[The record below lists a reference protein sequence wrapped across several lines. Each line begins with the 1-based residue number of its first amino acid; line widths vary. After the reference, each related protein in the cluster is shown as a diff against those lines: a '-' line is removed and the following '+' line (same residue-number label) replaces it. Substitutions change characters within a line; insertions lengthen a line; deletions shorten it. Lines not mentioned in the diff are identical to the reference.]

1 MTSRQNLSPI
11 VIFCFR
17 RLHTLVQVIDSLKA
31 NELAAASDLIVYSDG
46 YDDILIEKEVIA
58 VRQYLHQISGFK
70 SVRIIN
76 SKKKLGLAN
85 SIIKGVSEVLSTYKS
100 CIILEDDLVVSSNFL
115 DFMNQGLSYYQN
127 NNQVVSICG
136 YSPLIKS
143 NEDIYFTHRS
153 SSWGWATWSDRWER
167 IDWECKSY
175 QTFKYN
181 LFQNFR
187 FNKMGSDLSWML
199 WKQMHGQI
207 NSWAI
212 RFCFHQFNCGL
223 YSIHPT
229 ISKVQNIGVG
239 DLNATNTNGLFSR
252 FETTLDEGEKRDFL
266 FIHDSRLNHDI
277 IKQFVKPNS
286 FIERFKSK
294 FIKYF

>member
-31 NELAAASDLIVYSDG
+31 NKLAALSDLIVYSDG
-46 YDDILIEKEVIA
+46 YDNILIEKEVIA
-58 VRQYLHQISGFK
+58 VRQYLIQISGFK

-76 SKKKLGLAN
+76 SEKNLGLAN
-85 SIIKGVSEVLSTYKS
+85 SIIKGVSEVLSTYQS

-127 NNQVVSICG
+127 NNHVISICG

-153 SSWGWATWSDRWER
+153 SSWGWATWSDRWESV
-167 IDWECKSY
+167 DWECKSY
-175 QTFKYN
+175 QTFKFN

-212 RFCFHQFNCGL
+212 RFCFHQYLLNK
-223 YSIHPT
+223 YSVHPV
-229 ISKVQNIGVG
+229 ISKVQNIGIG
-239 DLNATNTNGLFSR
+239 DINATNTLIKTNR
-252 FETTLDEGEKRDFL
+252 YETNVDMS
-266 FIHDSRLNHDI
+266 IN
-277 IKQFVKPNS
+277 IKFR
-286 FIERFKSK
+286 FIENPYIERNIIRQ
-294 FIKYF
+294 FIKPYSLVERLSNKF